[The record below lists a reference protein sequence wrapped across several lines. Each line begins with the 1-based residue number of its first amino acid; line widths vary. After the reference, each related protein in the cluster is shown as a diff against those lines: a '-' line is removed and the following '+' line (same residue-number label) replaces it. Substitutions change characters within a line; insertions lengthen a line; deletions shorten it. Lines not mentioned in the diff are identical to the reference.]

1 MCSKTKV
8 VSEGHGDSV
17 ERPNVEHLDGFDSET
32 RSSPAPAAFQNLRK
46 KCKKNKKTHA
56 LDAF

>member
-17 ERPNVEHLDGFDSET
+17 ERPNVEHLDGFDREAHST
-32 RSSPAPAAFQNLRK
+32 PAPAAFQNLK
-46 KCKKNKKTHA
+46 KDEKKIHWM
-56 LDAF
+56 LLI